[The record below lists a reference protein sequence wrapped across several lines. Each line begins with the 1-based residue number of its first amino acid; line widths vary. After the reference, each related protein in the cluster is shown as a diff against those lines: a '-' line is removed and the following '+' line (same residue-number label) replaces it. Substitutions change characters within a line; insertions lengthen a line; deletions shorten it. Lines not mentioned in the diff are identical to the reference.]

1 MLITI
6 IIGFFISYVIM
17 MGCGY
22 ASVPLIIL
30 ISFVSYVAHKKII
43 KMLPENKTP
52 YGLLKGYH
60 CLMTGIVFGVIGYCV
75 YTYLDY
81 INTLINKLLS

>member
-6 IIGFFISYVIM
+6 IIGIFTSYIIM
-17 MGCGY
+17 MGCGH

-30 ISFVSYVAHKKII
+30 ISYVSYIIHKKII
-43 KMLPENKTP
+43 EMLPENKTP

-60 CLMTGIVFGVIGYCV
+60 CLMFGIVFGVVGYFV
-75 YTYLDY
+75 YTYLDFMAEFM
-81 INTLINKLLS
+81 NNVFN